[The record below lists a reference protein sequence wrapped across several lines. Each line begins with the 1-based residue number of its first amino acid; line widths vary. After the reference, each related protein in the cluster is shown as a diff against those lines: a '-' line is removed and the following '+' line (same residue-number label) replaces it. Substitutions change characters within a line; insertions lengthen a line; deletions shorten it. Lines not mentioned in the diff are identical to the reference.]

1 MLSRILLLLIGSLV
15 ALTAAAQLATR
26 KDGANGVTVAVT
38 PRNVAAD
45 AKVWEFSVVL
55 DTHSQELSDDL
66 AKNAVLLDAKGG
78 KAGALGWEGAGPGGH
93 HRAGVLKFRPLSPRP
108 AALELRLQRPG
119 EKAPRVFR
127 WDLQ

>member
-66 AKNAVLLDAKGG
+66 VQNALLVDDKGRSF
-78 KAGALGWEGAGPGGH
+78 KPLAWDGAAPGGH
-93 HRAGVLKFRPLSPRP
+93 HRKGVLRFDPIAPRP
-108 AALELRLQRPG
+108 QAVELRIRRPG
-119 EKAPRVFR
+119 EAKARTFR
-127 WDLQ
+127 WELK